1 LSSATALLR
10 LRQAL
15 ANAPEPRAPPHLL
28 QRHPDE
34 GIYQSTSPY
43 LVCFRC
49 RVCQQTLGPLTG
61 KPEACT
67 TPNCIGQGSDL
78 ERVRCPSVER

>member
-1 LSSATALLR
+1 MK
-10 LRQAL
+10 
-15 ANAPEPRAPPHLL
+15 
-28 QRHPDE
+28 